1 MKSKFALSTAALIGL
16 VWLTACS
23 SADPTLLPSDPQE
36 PEDLTIESV
45 ELVQAESWPVQIRME
60 LAGTLP
66 SACHSLDYAV
76 ILPGTDGVIEVEARA
91 KHDGGSECGQEA
103 QPFRQSIGLGSYRG
117 GDFQVL
123 LNGEPLGQIQLGG
136 GSESPGSEDQAPG
149 SGDVNGGMTRGPV
162 FIDEVEL
169 VILESFPVQIE
180 LVIRGALPTPCASLE
195 WLVEAP
201 DDQGRILV
209 EAFSLQD
216 PAIDCIQV
224 LQEMEERLAIGS
236 YSEGF
241 YSVWL
246 NGELVGEFEI

>member
-1 MKSKFALSTAALIGL
+1 MKSKIALSTAALFGL

-36 PEDLTIESV
+36 PEELTIESV

-60 LAGTLP
+60 LTGTLP

-76 ILPGTDGVIEVEARA
+76 ILPGTDGVIDVEAHA
-91 KHDGGSECGQEA
+91 KLEGNSECA
-103 QPFRQSIGLGSYRG
+103 QQREPFRQGIGLGSYTE
-117 GDFQVL
+117 GDFEVL
-123 LNGEPLGQIQLGG
+123 LNGEPVGEIRL
-136 GSESPGSEDQAPG
+136 GSESMAPG
-149 SGDVNGGMTRGPV
+149 STDDGGMTRGPV

-195 WLVEAP
+195 WSVEDP
-201 DDQGRILV
+201 DAQGRIRV

-216 PAIDCIQV
+216 PTIDCIQV
-224 LQEMEERLAIGS
+224 LEEIEERLPIGS
-236 YSEGF
+236 YSEGS
-241 YSVWL
+241 YGVWL
-246 NGELVGEFEI
+246 NGELVGEFDL

>member
-1 MKSKFALSTAALIGL
+1 MKTKFALSIVALFGL

-23 SADPTLLPSDPQE
+23 SADPTPLPSDPQE

-45 ELVQAESWPVQIRME
+45 ELLQAESWPVQIRME

-66 SACHSLDYAV
+66 SACYSLDYEV
-76 ILPGTDGVIEVEARA
+76 ILPGAGGVIEVEAHA
-91 KHDGGSECGQEA
+91 KLEENSGCEQQAE
-103 QPFRQSIGLGSYRG
+103 PFRQGIGLGSYRE
-117 GDFQVL
+117 GDFEVL
-123 LNGEPLGQIQLGG
+123 LNGEPVGKLRL
-136 GSESPGSEDQAPG
+136 GSESKTPGSTND
-149 SGDVNGGMTRGPV
+149 GGMTRGPV

-195 WLVEAP
+195 WLVEDP
-201 DDQGRILV
+201 DDQGRIQV

-216 PAIDCIQV
+216 PGIDCIQV
-224 LQEMEERLAIGS
+224 LQEMEERLPIGS
-236 YSEGF
+236 YSGGS

>member
-1 MKSKFALSTAALIGL
+1 MMKSKFAIPTAALFGL
-16 VWLTACS
+16 VWLAACS
-23 SADPTLLPSDPQE
+23 GAEPTLLPSDPVE
-36 PEDLTIESV
+36 SEDLTIESA

-66 SACHSLDYAV
+66 SACYSLDYAV
-76 ILPGTDGVIEVEARA
+76 IMPGTDGVIEVEARA
-91 KHDGGSECGQEA
+91 KYDGGSECGQEA
-103 QPFRQSIGLGSYRG
+103 QPFRQGIGLGSYTEG
-117 GDFQVL
+117 NFEVL
-123 LNGEPLGQIQLGG
+123 LNGEPVGEIRLA
-136 GSESPGSEDQAPG
+136 SEPKAPG
-149 SGDVNGGMTRGPV
+149 SSGPNAGMTRGPV

-195 WLVEAP
+195 WSVEPP
-201 DDQGRILV
+201 DDKGRILV

-216 PAIDCIQV
+216 PALDCIQV

-236 YSEGF
+236 YSAGS

-246 NGELVGEFEI
+246 NGELVGEFDV

>member
-1 MKSKFALSTAALIGL
+1 MKSKFALSTAALFGL

-36 PEDLTIESV
+36 PEELTIESV
-45 ELVQAESWPVQIRME
+45 ELLQAESWPLQFRMQI
-60 LAGTLP
+60 AGTLP
-66 SACHSLDYAV
+66 SACHSLEYAV
-76 ILPGTDGVIEVEARA
+76 ILPGADGVIEVEAHA
-91 KHDGGSECGQEA
+91 KLEGNSECGQQA
-103 QPFRQSIGLGSYRG
+103 VPFRQGIGLGSYTE
-117 GDFQVL
+117 GDFEVL
-123 LNGEPLGQIQLGG
+123 LNGEPVGEIRL
-136 GSESPGSEDQAPG
+136 GSESRAPG
-149 SGDVNGGMTRGPV
+149 SADDGGMTRGPV

-195 WLVEAP
+195 WSVEDP
-201 DDQGRILV
+201 DAQGRIQV

-216 PAIDCIQV
+216 PTIDCIQV
-224 LQEMEERLAIGS
+224 LEEIEERLPIGS
-236 YSEGF
+236 YSEGS

>member
-1 MKSKFALSTAALIGL
+1 MKSKFSFSTVALFGL

-23 SADPTLLPSDPQE
+23 SADPTLLPSEPQE

-66 SACHSLDYAV
+66 SACYRLDYAV
-76 ILPGTDGVIEVEARA
+76 ILPGTDGVIEVEAHA
-91 KHDGGSECGQEA
+91 KLEENTVCEQHAE
-103 QPFRQSIGLGSYRG
+103 PFRQAIGLGSYTEG
-117 GDFQVL
+117 EFQVM
-123 LNGEPLGQIQLGG
+123 LNGEFI
-136 GSESPGSEDQAPG
+136 SEIRLASEFKDPGS
-149 SGDVNGGMTRGPV
+149 SGAYAGMTRGPV
-162 FIDEVEL
+162 YIDETEL
-169 VILESFPVQIE
+169 LLLESFPVQIE

-201 DDQGRILV
+201 DDQGRIQV

-216 PAIDCIQV
+216 PTIDCIQV
-224 LQEMEERLAIGS
+224 LQEMEESLAIGS
-236 YSEGF
+236 YSEGV